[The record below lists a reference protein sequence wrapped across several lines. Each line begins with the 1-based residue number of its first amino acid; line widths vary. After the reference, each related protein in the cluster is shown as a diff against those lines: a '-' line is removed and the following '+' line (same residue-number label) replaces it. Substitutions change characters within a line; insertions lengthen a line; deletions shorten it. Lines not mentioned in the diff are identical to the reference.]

1 MWARERARAQRRPR
15 RSRVPLCADM
25 AHARGQTELEPVTL
39 PIELSA
45 VLSPLAAPTEA
56 KVSGREVPSATK
68 VIAVTE
74 SLVPIRQPI
83 WEAKSEMSTT
93 WPAMTT
99 SAPTKQSQPPHRP
112 GGGTSERIAFQ
123 GKTSA

>member
-1 MWARERARAQRRPR
+1 M
-15 RSRVPLCADM
+15 PLCADM

-99 SAPTKQSQPPHRP
+99 SAPMHVRCSFVMSPR
-112 GGGTSERIAFQ
+112 TSM
-123 GKTSA
+123 TSPISWSFSFSR